1 MTRSRW
7 HSYDRP
13 RTVARFSNEPETYKG
28 ADSMNRSSRRGSVQ
42 RMGQIYRFSI
52 VGTEYAAFIWQF
64 GKQYRGRIEGNP
76 LVPECTART
85 ALAVRDALQLW
96 LTAHDTPVSHHN
108 T

>member
-1 MTRSRW
+1 
-7 HSYDRP
+7 
-13 RTVARFSNEPETYKG
+13 
-28 ADSMNRSSRRGSVQ
+28 MNRSSRRGSVQ

-76 LVPECTART
+76 HVPECTART